1 MTVKVSMKAGE
12 HMTYHMHN
20 HREEVWTVISG
31 EGKSIVNGME
41 QILRAGDVITIAAG
55 CKHTVEA
62 ITALDIVEVQIGD
75 EISVADKIKFDMK

>member
-75 EISVADKIKFDMK
+75 EISVADKIKFDLK